1 MVVVI
6 INETATSGNPQ
17 RTIMPNPD
25 FDFLVEPEYT
35 EQAETIHVGP
45 NIKDAVKMTPRKFAT
60 AVLEVFNSLGGAS
73 WLMTQAKADPRAFIE
88 LLKKL
93 LPKSIQ
99 LDDLPG
105 LQINLIDQFGN
116 EVQISTGAPLD
127 TATKTSPDT
136 ATSEGPAKSG
146 QLSLPHEIATGGSST
161 PSGLIS
167 SSSQKE
173 PLIDIKEVFE

>member
-1 MVVVI
+1 
-6 INETATSGNPQ
+6 
-17 RTIMPNPD
+17 MPTPD
-25 FDFLVEPEYT
+25 FDFLIEPEHIEHNESVY
-35 EQAETIHVGP
+35 VGP

-99 LDDLPG
+99 IDDLPG

-116 EVQISTGAPLD
+116 EVQISTGGAPDAVTGERL
-127 TATKTSPDT
+127 
-136 ATSEGPAKSG
+136 AKSG
-146 QLSLPHEIATGGSST
+146 QLPLPQKIATSGSST
-161 PSGLIS
+161 PSGLLS
-167 SSSQKE
+167 STSQKE
-173 PLIDIKEVFE
+173 PSIDIKDIFN